1 MEFQRPGR
9 SSSALWRSVK
19 LRARQIA
26 AGVPAGACPPSVHDM
41 GMGNTAKGLWT
52 MERVERLGRYVLLQA
67 EGVFP
72 LGADTLDLSRFAT
85 VRRGF
90 RVCDLGCG
98 SGALGLLLLE
108 REEKLEL
115 TGVEVEPAA
124 AELARR
130 NLALNGLC
138 GQVLTG
144 DLRDRALLPSGYFDL
159 VVSNPPWFRE
169 GGGYS
174 GGPRGVRSAV
184 RWSSSAQP
192 RGGWSKTAGGRHW
205 SIGPNGCQSFLRSCG
220 RYP

>member
-1 MEFQRPGR
+1 M
-9 SSSALWRSVK
+9 ALGE
-19 LRARQIA
+19 A
-26 AGVPAGACPPSVHDM
+26 AGEADRRGVPAGACPPSVHDM

-130 NLALNGLC
+130 NLAP
-138 GQVLTG
+138 Q
-144 DLRDRALLPSGYFDL
+144 RALRTGAH
-159 VVSNPPWFRE
+159 R
-169 GGGYS
+169 
-174 GGPRGVRSAV
+174 RSAGQGPAPV
-184 RWSSSAQP
+184 R
-192 RGGWSKTAGGRHW
+192 
-205 SIGPNGCQSFLRSCG
+205 IF
-220 RYP
+220 

>member
-1 MEFQRPGR
+1 M
-9 SSSALWRSVK
+9 ALGE
-19 LRARQIA
+19 A
-26 AGVPAGACPPSVHDM
+26 AGEADRRGVPAGACPPSVHDM

-124 AELARR
+124 AELVKNGGRA
-130 NLALNGLC
+130 ALVHRPERLPELFA
-138 GQVLTG
+138 Q
-144 DLRDRALLPSGYFDL
+144 LRAVSLEPKRMRL
-159 VVSNPPWFRE
+159 VQHSPDAPP
-169 GGGYS
+169 
-174 GGPRGVRSAV
+174 SAV
-184 RWSSSAQP
+184 LVEAVRQ
-192 RGGWSKTAGGRHW
+192 GRP
-205 SIGPNGCQSFLRSCG
+205 GLEVLPVLLRTE
-220 RYP
+220 RVK